1 MGRGEIGNGFY
12 EVVRTLSPLIPGG
25 VLPPDVEVERV
36 QPVLVDLEDGDL
48 GQVAD
53 RVRKVLDGVLAQV
66 KVRQVGLKV

>member
-1 MGRGEIGNGFY
+1 MGRGEIGNSFY
-12 EVVRTLSPLIPGG
+12 EVVRILSPLIPGG